1 MQNQTMPQ
9 AGTQLAWYPIP
20 MHSASVV
27 FNGCYGIEKQIH
39 YGKTD
44 GLYAVA
50 PLGKAESFR
59 DRPLHIV
66 GMCGGCFLSRQSVPR
81 PVCGSGKRP
90 SETAFRV
97 FRRPFADPSG
107 RSCLRQA

>member
-1 MQNQTMPQ
+1 MPPLQ
-9 AGTQLAWYPIP
+9 DGTQLAWYSIP

-27 FNGCYGIEKQIH
+27 LNGCHGIEKQIH

-44 GLYAVA
+44 SPTAVA

-66 GMCGGCFLSRQSVPR
+66 GMCGGCFLSAVRIP
-81 PVCGSGKRP
+81 CGAKRKRP
-90 SETAFRV
+90 SESRHMFSDGLCASSAG
-97 FRRPFADPSG
+97 RPETFATPKIK
-107 RSCLRQA
+107 